1 MTVDDRLRPP
11 PKERLAAPV
20 QLFDLSNAVATL
32 RAEPHAP
39 VSGHRQVVLVRR
51 GPVTIILFVFDADG
65 SMKEHKADGEVTI
78 HVLNGQL
85 DVTVENTVHTLK
97 AGTLL
102 SMAPGELHAL
112 HAPYGCEMLL
122 TVCQV
127 PGE

>member
-1 MTVDDRLRPP
+1 MTLDDRLRTP

-20 QLFDLSNAVATL
+20 QILDLDSSIAQL
-32 RAEPHAP
+32 RSELHAP

-51 GPVTIILFVFDADG
+51 GAVTIILFVFDAG
-65 SMKEHKADGEVTI
+65 GFMKEHKASGEVTI
-78 HVLNGQL
+78 QVLNGQL
-85 DVTVENTVHTLK
+85 TVTVEDTVHTLK

-102 SMAPGELHAL
+102 SMAPEAMHAL

-127 PGE
+127 STE

>member
-11 PKERLAAPV
+11 PKERLSAPI
-20 QLFDLSNAVATL
+20 QLFDLANAVAKL

-39 VSGHRQVVLVRR
+39 VSGHRQVTLVRR
-51 GPVTIILFVFDADG
+51 GPVSIILFVFDADG

-78 HVLNGQL
+78 HVVNGQL
-85 DVTVENTVHTLK
+85 DVTVENSQHTLK
-97 AGTLL
+97 TGMIM

-127 PGE
+127 ESE